1 MGKKIQKLVIF
12 LQSLKEENMF
22 HELIQIWFGWVND
35 WGYAGVVILMALES
49 SIVPVPS
56 ELVMA
61 PAAFWAAQGK
71 MNFWLVVLAGTVGSY
86 IGSVLSYW
94 TAEIL
99 TRWFIPA
106 KKLEVAHRWAERFGM
121 PGIFVARFLP
131 VVRHLISIPA
141 GILKMPFWSFSLA
154 TIAGAGIWCFVLAWF
169 GQEVLG
175 AEPGLLQTPDLMI
188 AAVSAQLNWFLGLAI
203 LLASLYGV
211 VVLFS
216 SKKWNQ

>member
-1 MGKKIQKLVIF
+1 
-12 LQSLKEENMF
+12 MF

-35 WGYAGVVILMALES
+35 WGYAGVVVLMALES

-56 ELVMA
+56 ELVIA

-86 IGSVLSYW
+86 VGSVLSYW
-94 TAEIL
+94 TADVL
-99 TRWFIPA
+99 TRWFISP

-141 GILKMPFWSFSLA
+141 GMLKMPFWPFSMA

-203 LLASLYGV
+203 LLTSLYGV
-211 VVLFS
+211 VVIFS

>member
-1 MGKKIQKLVIF
+1 
-12 LQSLKEENMF
+12 MF

-35 WGYAGVVILMALES
+35 WGYIGVFVLMALES

-71 MNFWLVVLAGTVGSY
+71 MNFWVVVLAGTLGSY
-86 IGSVLSYW
+86 AGSVLSYW
-94 TAEIL
+94 FAEVL
-99 TRWFIPA
+99 TRRFVPA
-106 KKLEVAHRWAERFGM
+106 KKLDVAHRWAERYGM
-121 PGIFVARFLP
+121 VGIFIARFLP
-131 VVRHLISIPA
+131 VVRHLISMPA

-154 TIAGAGIWCFVLAWF
+154 TILGAGIWCFVLAWF

-175 AEPGLLQTPDLMI
+175 AEPDLLQTPDLMI

-211 VVLFS
+211 VVIFS